1 MTKKELIELMFE
13 KNFFET
19 KKKTEECLNFIL
31 DTAKE
36 KLVAGEEVDL
46 YGFGKFEVVE
56 RAEKNGRN
64 PSTGEAIVIPAKKA
78 VKFKTAKALKDS
90 IN

>member
-19 KKKTEECLNFIL
+19 KKKAEECLNFVL
-31 DTAKE
+31 DTTKE
-36 KLVAGEEVDL
+36 KLVAGEEVDF
-46 YGFGKFEVVE
+46 YGFGKFEVVV

-64 PSTGEAIVIPAKKA
+64 PSTGEAIVIPSKRA
-78 VKFKTAKALKDS
+78 VKFKSAKALKDS